1 MTQTL
6 GKRILCMGSINI
18 DLVMFMQE
26 LPSPGETIMTDNFQT
41 FPGGKGGNQAV
52 TAARL
57 GGEVSYFTKLGDDGF
72 SQELINKQKE
82 ASVDTHSILIEEG
95 STAGVAM
102 IWVDESGQNSISFTP
117 GANRLLSP
125 ADVQANAHI
134 FDQADILSI
143 TMEIQTET
151 VYEAIRLAKSKGLLV
166 VLDPAPAPS
175 GGIPDEIAA
184 LVDYTKP
191 NETEAEILTGI
202 KVTDEVS
209 AKLALDAL
217 KAKGF
222 QAPIVSLGSQGAVT
236 YVDQAFYWIDPI
248 KVESIDTTA
257 AGDVFIGA
265 FTAALS
271 MGESFIACLEYAKTA
286 AAISTTRKGAQSSIP
301 NREEVLSIM

>member
-1 MTQTL
+1 
-6 GKRILCMGSINI
+6 MGSINI
-18 DLVMFMQE
+18 DLVMFMKQF
-26 LPSPGETIMTDNFQT
+26 PSPGETILTDNFQT

-57 GGEVSYFTKLGDDGF
+57 GGTVTYFTKLGNDGF
-72 SQELINKQKE
+72 SQELISKQKE
-82 ASVDTHSILIEEG
+82 ASVNIDPILIEEG
-95 STAGVAM
+95 ATAGIAM

-117 GANRLLSP
+117 GANRLLTP
-125 ADVQANAHI
+125 ADVQTNAHV
-134 FDQADILSI
+134 FDQADILLI

-151 VYEAIRLAKSKGLLV
+151 VYEAIRLAKSKGLTV
-166 VLDPAPAPS
+166 VLDPAPAPA
-175 GGIPDEIAA
+175 GGIPNEIAA

-202 KVTDEVS
+202 KVDDEAS

-222 QAPIVSLGSQGAVT
+222 QTPIVSLGSEGAVT
-236 YVDQAFYWIDPI
+236 YVDQGFYRIEPI
-248 KVESIDTTA
+248 PVESIDTTA

-271 MGESFIACLEYAKTA
+271 MGESFTACLDYAKTA

-301 NREEVLSIM
+301 NREEVLSLI

>member
-1 MTQTL
+1 MTK
-6 GKRILCMGSINI
+6 KRILCMGSINI
-18 DLVMFMQE
+18 DLVMFMKQF
-26 LPSPGETIMTDNFQT
+26 PSPGETILTDNFQT

-57 GGEVSYFTKLGDDGF
+57 GGTVTYFTKLGNDGF
-72 SQELINKQKE
+72 SQELISKQKE
-82 ASVDTHSILIEEG
+82 ASVNIDPILIEEG
-95 STAGVAM
+95 ATAGIAM

-117 GANRLLSP
+117 GANRLLTP
-125 ADVQANAHI
+125 ADVQTNAQV
-134 FDQADILSI
+134 FDQADILLI

-151 VYEAIRLAKSKGLLV
+151 VYEAIRLAKSKGLIV
-166 VLDPAPAPS
+166 VLDPAPAPA
-175 GGIPDEIAA
+175 GGIPNEIAA

-202 KVTDEVS
+202 KVEDEAS

-222 QAPIVSLGSQGAVT
+222 QTPIVSLGSEGAVT
-236 YVDQAFYWIDPI
+236 YVDQGFYRIEPI
-248 KVESIDTTA
+248 PVESIDTTA

-271 MGESFIACLEYAKTA
+271 MGESFTACLDYAKTA

-301 NREEVLSIM
+301 NREEVLSLI